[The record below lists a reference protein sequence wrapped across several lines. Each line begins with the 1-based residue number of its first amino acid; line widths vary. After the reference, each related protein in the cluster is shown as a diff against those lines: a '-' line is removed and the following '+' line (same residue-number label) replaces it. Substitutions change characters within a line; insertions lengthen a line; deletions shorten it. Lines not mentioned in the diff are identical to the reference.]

1 MTLVGLKALSK
12 EGGICKQSGGHEDA
26 ESKEAYRSSSLCL
39 SSETQYMACNGTCII
54 TSDSCSSMG
63 GAAKKTMFSGLQFF
77 LNLWEKEKEAKRMEA

>member
-26 ESKEAYRSSSLCL
+26 ENKEAYRSSSLCL
-39 SSETQYMACNGTCII
+39 SQYMECNGTCII